1 MGNPA
6 DPALFQDPKEDAMTD
21 PATNSKTAL
30 IGELNGL
37 LADHFALFIKTKN
50 FHWHVKGPRFHDL
63 HLLFDT
69 HALEVRDQI
78 DLIAER
84 VRKLDADTLT
94 SLGTVTKATQIKDQD
109 STTLAAEDMIA
120 ELLSDNQTL
129 IKRLKGMK
137 DLAEQAGDNATDGLL
152 DDWTDMAEQRAWF
165 LRSLLA

>member
-1 MGNPA
+1 MA
-6 DPALFQDPKEDAMTD
+6 DTK
-21 PATNSKTAL
+21 TNSRAAL
-30 IGELNGL
+30 VAELNGL

-84 VRKLDADTLT
+84 VRKLQADTLT
-94 SLGTVTKATQIKDQD
+94 SIGTVSKATQIKDQD
-109 STTLAAEDMIA
+109 SAALAAEDMIA
-120 ELLSDNQTL
+120 ELLGDNETL
-129 IKRLKGMK
+129 IKRLKAMK